1 MKISI
6 DVKEDIKIIAR
17 AKRTNSK
24 SLIMSCI
31 EKMINEEMQELRNI
45 KWTTK
50 GTDYLCPL
58 CSEKSV
64 AIELIDSESHELYHY
79 CKVLPKYIAQCLFCE
94 GESEPQE
101 TPGLARR
108 NVLPYETI
116 SEIKDNYFRKQL
128 EH

>member
-17 AKRTNSK
+17 AKRTNSNALIK
-24 SLIMSCI
+24 SFI
-31 EKMINEEMQELRNI
+31 EKMINEEMQELRNR

-58 CSEKSV
+58 CSERSV
-64 AIELIDSESHELYHY
+64 AIELIDSEFHELYQY
-79 CKVLPKYIAQCLFCE
+79 CKESPKYIAQCLCCE
-94 GESEPQE
+94 GESEPQK

-116 SEIKDNYFRKQL
+116 SDIKSNYFNKLL
-128 EH
+128 ER